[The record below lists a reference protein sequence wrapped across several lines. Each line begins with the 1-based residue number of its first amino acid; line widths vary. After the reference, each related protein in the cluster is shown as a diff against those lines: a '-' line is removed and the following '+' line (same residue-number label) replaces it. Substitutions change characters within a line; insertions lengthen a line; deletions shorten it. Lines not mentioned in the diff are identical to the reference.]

1 MARTLTRRQAVS
13 GGALGVMAAV
23 AGGAGL
29 VQAGV
34 LPGRY
39 RVARLLGACGQGE
52 LPATTVAPGPLRF
65 ASFPPPGA
73 GGGRSA
79 TASPG
84 RPGRSPW
91 PRAATTAG
99 SGSARPPAQ
108 LRFLSEAGR

>member
-39 RVARLLGACGQGE
+39 RVARLLGA
-52 LPATTVAPGPLRF
+52 VAVAKGCHDGWFWQRQ
-65 ASFPPPGA
+65 A
-73 GGGRSA
+73 
-79 TASPG
+79 
-84 RPGRSPW
+84 
-91 PRAATTAG
+91 
-99 SGSARPPAQ
+99 PAQ
-108 LRFLSEAGR
+108 LRFLSEAWG